1 MESEL
6 PILRALWQRASE
18 VVLREPGERFLS
30 SPRPIG
36 PYAREHWEFA
46 WLSVAAYQKTY
57 AGAKEAA
64 KRTKARKRV
73 PAPASASTSASASA
87 RASASAPT
95 SASAYAADPNPDPAG
110 PLTAAGWE
118 RWTGFPDDGLL
129 AKIKATHLRVEV
141 WERQEPPAVAVAFGG
156 TVFTNNAD
164 WWANLRW
171 FVPGHHDQYS
181 DVVQTFAPAF
191 DLELKRR
198 SRQMDPGRLAGL
210 ELYSTGHSLGGG
222 LAQQFAYSLPY
233 DSIKHVKQ
241 VYAFDPSPVT
251 GFYSVP
257 VKLRDQNRRGMLI
270 DRIYERGEILAILR
284 SLTSLIYKPSAVD
297 PAIRGVRYRVFRA
310 WNAIAA
316 HSIVELAIKL
326 DAARGS

>member
-1 MESEL
+1 MESGI
-6 PILRALWQRASE
+6 PILRAWWQKASE

-30 SPRPIG
+30 SPRPIAR
-36 PYAREHWEFA
+36 YAREHWEFA
-46 WLSVAAYQKTY
+46 WLSVAAYQKTS

-64 KRTKARKRV
+64 KRSKARKALT
-73 PAPASASTSASASA
+73 AP
-87 RASASAPT
+87 
-95 SASAYAADPNPDPAG
+95 AADPNPDPAG

-118 RWTGFPDDGLL
+118 RWEGFPGDGLQ

-141 WERQEPPAVAVAFGG
+141 WERSDPPAVAVTFGG

-171 FVPGHHDQYS
+171 FVPWHHDQYT

-198 SRQMDPGRLAGL
+198 SRQMDPARLSRL

-233 DSIKHVKQ
+233 DSVKHVKQ

-251 GFYSVP
+251 GFYSVA
-257 VKLRDQNRRGMLI
+257 VKLRDQNKRGMLI

-284 SLTSLIYKPSAVD
+284 SLMSLIYKPSIVN
-297 PAIRGVRYRVFRA
+297 PVIRGVRYSVFRA

-326 DAARGS
+326 DAAKGS